1 MSSGFSLFEINV
13 ISSIVI
19 GVLFLLASKSI
30 SLSIQRMLEFTE
42 LFTSLLFLTTLGILE
57 CNENPQDRWFATD
70 INASTYPEFIA
81 GNAPASG
88 EITITEMV
96 AESHGAKI
104 YVGAG
109 FGADAVTRRNEV
121 VSSQRYKL
129 IYTIP

>member
-1 MSSGFSLFEINV
+1 MTSLKVNITFD
-13 ISSIVI
+13 SAHI
-19 GVLFLLASKSI
+19 GVYGAIYVAAFFNNTWYFWDATK
-30 SLSIQRMLEFTE
+30 T
-42 LFTSLLFLTTLGILE
+42 
-57 CNENPQDRWFATD
+57 PQDRWIATD
-70 INASTYPEFIA
+70 MNVSKYPEFIA
-81 GNAPASG
+81 VNAPASG